1 MRHWLCK
8 QTPCVYVNT
17 AELRTMFQ
25 LLYECDPI
33 VSCRTVLRFFL
44 NVVFGFVFFL
54 YPDSTGTDPFT
65 CRRWFFGNYNKYSY
79 QTGRAS
85 SVFKAGLPGD
95 LTPPWKISR
104 KISPATCGN
113 ESAWPRAPKHQFLP
127 TGPRGSPLPRYD
139 SVLNKKKKK
148 KPICQHMFPRSG
160 WKSRTYIVIL

>member
-1 MRHWLCK
+1 
-8 QTPCVYVNT
+8 
-17 AELRTMFQ
+17 MFQ
-25 LLYECDPI
+25 LLRMRSDC

-44 NVVFGFVFFL
+44 DVVFGFIFLL

-65 CRRWFFGNYNKYSY
+65 CRRWFFGNHNKYSY
-79 QTGRAS
+79 QTGRAG

-127 TGPRGSPLPRYD
+127 TGPRCSPILPRYG
-139 SVLNKKKKK
+139 SVLKKKKNLFVS
-148 KPICQHMFPRSG
+148 ICFRVLVGNRERHSVAVEIPV
-160 WKSRTYIVIL
+160 K